1 MRIPCPHC
9 GERDHAEFTY
19 GGDATARR
27 PAPDEPDHGAW
38 MRYVYWR
45 ENPRG
50 PHDEL
55 WQHSAGCR
63 RFLVVRR
70 DTLTH
75 AVLAAR
81 DAAEPG

>member
-19 GGDATARR
+19 AGDATVRR
-27 PAPDEPDHGAW
+27 PAPDEGDPAAW

-45 ENPRG
+45 DNPCG

-63 RFLVVRR
+63 RFIVVRR
-70 DTLTH
+70 DTLSH
-75 AVLAAR
+75 AILGAR
-81 DAAEPG
+81 DAAEPR

>member
-1 MRIPCPHC
+1 MLIPCPHC

-19 GGDATARR
+19 AGDATARR
-27 PAPDEPDHGAW
+27 PETADASADDW

-55 WQHSAGCR
+55 WHHVAGCR

-70 DTLTH
+70 DTLSH
-75 AVLAAR
+75 RVLEAR
-81 DAAEPG
+81 DTAERG